1 MYEIIPLI
9 YQMNDRLDFLREKAN
24 KLPLTPGV
32 YQMKDSGGKII
43 YIGKAKALKNRV
55 TSYFRAVESHNAKTY
70 RLVQNIYDFDFIVT
84 PTELDALV
92 LEANLIK
99 LHSPKYNILLKD
111 DKGYNYVKIS
121 GDEYPKITY
130 ALQTDDKNAQYIG
143 PYTQGYTVKQAVEEA
158 NRIFMLPTCSRKFP
172 RDFGKERPCLNL
184 HIGRCMGVC
193 RGKIPKEEYLNSVHQ
208 AISYIKNGSKESI
221 ERLTREMEE
230 YAERLEF
237 EKAAQ
242 IRDKINSIKNAE
254 MTQHIY
260 SSKTTDFDVVAAAV
274 NMDKCSVAVV
284 KYRGGRIID
293 KENFFIGDES
303 DSSQTREDF
312 LVEYYSGKSE
322 MPKEVYLDME
332 IDGRELLESY
342 FSDRFKH
349 KISLVNPKRGEG
361 LTQVT
366 LAKSNAE
373 EYLSLKVGRTAKE
386 IAALEDLKNILGL
399 SRTPETIESYDIS
412 NMGEETRV
420 AGMVVFK
427 NGRPF
432 KQGYKKF
439 NIKYVEG
446 IDDYACMQEVI
457 ERRMQRYLDGDEGFS
472 PLPDLILLDGGK
484 GHVAAVKEV
493 LDRMGI
499 EVSLYGLVKDEKH
512 RTRAIAKEGGEIQV
526 NANKSVFA
534 LLTKIQDEVHRFSIN
549 YQRSR
554 HRKKQYELELT
565 RVKGVGEAKAM
576 ALLKEFK
583 TKKAI
588 KEATPLQLAQTA
600 KLNKEVAEELY
611 LFIQETF

>member
-1 MYEIIPLI
+1 MINEEY
-9 YQMNDRLDFLREKAN
+9 NVRLDYLREKAN

-32 YQMKDSGGKII
+32 YQMKDKGGKII

-55 TSYFRAVESHNAKTY
+55 TSYFRAIESHNPKTY
-70 RLVQNIYDFDFIVT
+70 RLVMNIYDFDFIVT

-99 LHSPKYNILLKD
+99 LHTPKYNILLKD
-111 DKGYNYVKIS
+111 DKGYNYIKIS
-121 GDEYPKITY
+121 GGSYPKITY
-130 ALQTDDKNAQYIG
+130 ALQTNDKDAQYIG
-143 PYTQGYTVKQAVEEA
+143 PYTEGYTTKQAIEEA
-158 NRIFMLPTCSRKFP
+158 NRLFMLPTCSKKFP
-172 RDFGKERPCLNL
+172 RDFKKERPCLNY

-193 RGKIPKEEYLNSVHQ
+193 RGNISEEEYLNSVHQ
-208 AISYIKNGSKESI
+208 AIGYIKNGSKQSI
-221 ERLTREMEE
+221 EQLSKEMNE

-237 EKAAQ
+237 EKAAK
-242 IRDKINSIKNAE
+242 IRDRISAIQKAE
-254 MTQHIY
+254 QTQHIY
-260 SSKTTDFDVVAAAV
+260 SSKTTDYDVIAAAA

-293 KENFFIGDES
+293 KENFFIGEET

-312 LVEYYSGKSE
+312 LVEYYSSKSE
-322 MPKEVYLDME
+322 MPKEIYLDME
-332 IDGRELLESY
+332 IEEAELLESY
-342 FSDRFKH
+342 FSNKFGH
-349 KISLVNPKRGEG
+349 KISFLVPKRGEG
-361 LTQVT
+361 LVQIT

-399 SRTPETIESYDIS
+399 DKTPDIIESYDIS

-457 ERRMQRYLDGDEGFS
+457 ERRIQRYLNGDEGFS

-484 GHVAAVKEV
+484 GHVSAVKQV
-493 LDRMGI
+493 LDKMGAQI
-499 EVSLYGLVKDEKH
+499 SLFGLVKDDKH

-526 NANKSVFA
+526 NANKSVFS
-534 LLTKIQDEVHRFSIN
+534 LITNIQDEVHRFSIN
-549 YQRSR
+549 FQRTQ
-554 HRKKQYELELT
+554 HKKKQYELELT
-565 RVKGVGEAKAM
+565 RVKGIGEAKAM
-576 ALLKEFK
+576 LLLKEFK
-583 TKKAI
+583 TKKAM
-588 KEATPLQLAQTA
+588 KEATPQQLAQAA
-600 KLNKEVAEELY
+600 KLKKEVAEELY
-611 LFIQETF
+611 LYIQEIF

>member
-1 MYEIIPLI
+1 
-9 YQMNDRLDFLREKAN
+9 MNERLDYLREKAN

-55 TSYFRAVESHNAKTY
+55 TSYFRAIESHNAKTY
-70 RLVQNIYDFDFIVT
+70 RLVMNIYDFDFIVT

-92 LEANLIK
+92 LEASLIK

-111 DKGYNYVKIS
+111 DKGYNYIKIS
-121 GDEYPKITY
+121 GEEYPKITY
-130 ALQTDDKNAQYIG
+130 ALQTDDKKAEYIG
-143 PYTQGYTVKQAVEEA
+143 PYTSGYTVKQAVEEA
-158 NRIFMLPTCSRKFP
+158 NKLFMLPTCTRKFP
-172 RDFGKERPCLNL
+172 RDFKKERPCLNY
-184 HIGRCMGVC
+184 HIGRCMGLC
-193 RGKIPKEEYLNSVHQ
+193 RGKVSRDEYRKSVNE
-208 AISYIKNGSKESI
+208 AISYIKNGSKQSV
-221 ERLTREMEE
+221 ERLTKEMEE
-230 YAERLEF
+230 YAEKLEF
-237 EKAAQ
+237 EKAAKL
-242 IRDKINSIKNAE
+242 RDRIAAIQKAE
-254 MTQHIY
+254 LTQHIY
-260 SSKTTDFDVVAAAV
+260 SSKTTDYDIFAAAV

-284 KYRGGRIID
+284 KYRGGRLID
-293 KENFFIGDES
+293 KENFFIGEES

-312 LVEYYSGKSE
+312 LVEYYSNKSE
-322 MPKEVYLDME
+322 MPKEIYLDTE
-332 IDGRELLESY
+332 IENKELLESY
-342 FSDRFKH
+342 FAGRYNH
-349 KISLVNPKRGEG
+349 KVTITVPKRGEG
-361 LTQVT
+361 LTQTV

-373 EYLSLKVGRTAKE
+373 EYLSLRVGRTAKE
-386 IAALEDLKNILGL
+386 ISALEDLKNILGL
-399 SRTPETIESYDIS
+399 PKTPETIESYDIS

-420 AGMVVFK
+420 AGMIVFK

-439 NIKYVEG
+439 NIKYVQG

-457 ERRMQRYLDGDEGFS
+457 ERRMQRYLEGDESFS

-484 GHVAAVKEV
+484 GHVAAVKQV

-526 NANKSVFA
+526 NANKNVFS

-549 YQRSR
+549 FQRTS
-554 HRKKQYELELT
+554 HKKKQYELELT
-565 RVKGVGEAKAM
+565 RVHGIGEAKAM

-583 TKKAI
+583 TKKAM
-588 KEATPLQLAQTA
+588 KEATAEELAKA
-600 KLNKEVAEELY
+600 AGVGKSVAEELY

>member
-1 MYEIIPLI
+1 
-9 YQMNDRLDFLREKAN
+9 MNDRIDFLREKAN

-32 YQMKDSGGKII
+32 YQMKDSSGKII

-55 TSYFRAVESHNAKTY
+55 TSYFRAIESHNAKTY

-143 PYTQGYTVKQAVEEA
+143 PYTQGFTVKQAVEEA
-158 NRIFMLPTCSRKFP
+158 NRIFMLPTCNRKFP
-172 RDFGKERPCLNL
+172 RDFGKERPCLNH
-184 HIGRCMGVC
+184 HIGKCMGVC
-193 RGKIPKEEYLNSVHQ
+193 RGKISKEEYLNSVHQ
-208 AISYIKNGSKESI
+208 AINYIKNGSKESI
-221 ERLTREMEE
+221 ERLTKEMED
-230 YAERLEF
+230 YAEKLEF

-242 IRDKINSIKNAE
+242 IRDRINSIKNAE

-284 KYRGGRIID
+284 KYRSGRIID
-293 KENFFIGDES
+293 KENFFIGEES

-322 MPKEVYLDME
+322 MPKEIYLDLE
-332 IDGRELLESY
+332 IENKELLESY

-349 KISLVNPKRGEG
+349 KVSFLNPKRGEG

-366 LAKSNAE
+366 LARSNAE

-399 SRTPETIESYDIS
+399 SKTPEIIESYDIS

-432 KQGYKKF
+432 KQSYKKF

-457 ERRMQRYLDGDEGFS
+457 ERRIQRYLDGDESFS

-484 GHVAAVKEV
+484 GHVAAVKQV
-493 LDRMGI
+493 LDRMGV
-499 EVSLYGLVKDEKH
+499 ELNLYGLVKDDKH

-534 LLTKIQDEVHRFSIN
+534 LLTRIQDEVHRFSIN
-549 YQRSR
+549 FQRKQ
-554 HRKKQYELELT
+554 HKKKQYEMELT
-565 RVKGVGEAKAM
+565 RIKGIGEAKAM
-576 ALLKEFK
+576 TLLKEFK
-583 TKKAI
+583 TKKAM
-588 KEATPLQLAQTA
+588 KEATAEQLAQAA

>member
-1 MYEIIPLI
+1 
-9 YQMNDRLDFLREKAN
+9 MNERLDFLREKAN

-55 TSYFRAVESHNAKTY
+55 TSYFRAIESHNAKTY

-130 ALQTDDKNAQYIG
+130 SLQTDDKKAQYIG
-143 PYTQGYTVKQAVEEA
+143 PYTQGFTVKQAVEEA

-172 RDFGKERPCLNL
+172 RDFGKERPCLNH

-193 RGKIPKEEYLNSVHQ
+193 RGKISKEEYLNSVHQ

-221 ERLTREMEE
+221 EQLTKEMEE
-230 YAERLEF
+230 YAEKLEF

-242 IRDKINSIKNAE
+242 IRDRINSIKKAE

-260 SSKTTDFDVVAAAV
+260 SAKTTDFDVVAAAV

-284 KYRGGRIID
+284 KYRSGRIID
-293 KENFFIGDES
+293 KENFFIGEES

-322 MPKEVYLDME
+322 MPKEIYLDLE
-332 IDGRELLESY
+332 IENRELLERY

-349 KISLVNPKRGEG
+349 KVSFVTPKRGEG
-361 LTQVT
+361 LTHVT

-399 SRTPETIESYDIS
+399 PKTPEMIESYDIS

-484 GHVAAVKEV
+484 GHVAAVKQV
-493 LDRMGI
+493 LDRMGVEI
-499 EVSLYGLVKDEKH
+499 SLYGLVKDEKH

-549 YQRSR
+549 FQRKQ
-554 HRKKQYELELT
+554 HKKKQYELELT
-565 RVKGVGEAKAM
+565 RVKGIGEAKAM
-576 ALLKEFK
+576 TLLKEFK
-583 TKKAI
+583 TKKAL
-588 KEATPLQLAQTA
+588 KEATLEQLAQTA
-600 KLNKEVAEELY
+600 RLNRETAEELY

>member
-1 MYEIIPLI
+1 
-9 YQMNDRLDFLREKAN
+9 MNERIDYLREKAN

-32 YQMKDSGGKII
+32 YQMKDIGGKII

-55 TSYFRAVESHNAKTY
+55 TSYFRAIESHNPKTY
-70 RLVQNIYDFDFIVT
+70 RLVQNIHDFDFIVT

-121 GDEYPKITY
+121 GDEFPKITY
-130 ALQTDDKNAQYIG
+130 ALQTDDKKAQYIG
-143 PYTQGYTVKQAVEEA
+143 PYTQGFTVKQAVEEA
-158 NRIFMLPTCSRKFP
+158 NRIFMLPTCNRKFP
-172 RDFGKERPCLNL
+172 RDFGKERPCLNY
-184 HIGRCMGVC
+184 HIGRCMGAC
-193 RGKIPKEEYLNSVHQ
+193 RGKISKEEYLNSVHQ
-208 AISYIKNGSKESI
+208 AVNYIKNGSKESI
-221 ERLTREMEE
+221 ERLTKEMED
-230 YAERLEF
+230 YAEKLEF

-242 IRDKINSIKNAE
+242 IRDRINSIKKAE

-293 KENFFIGDES
+293 KENFFIGEES
-303 DSSQTREDF
+303 DSSQTREEF

-322 MPKEVYLDME
+322 MPKEIYLDIE
-332 IDGRELLESY
+332 IENKELLESY

-349 KISLVNPKRGEG
+349 KVSFLNPKRGEG

-366 LAKSNAE
+366 LARSNAE

-399 SRTPETIESYDIS
+399 SKTPEIIESYDIS

-432 KQGYKKF
+432 KQSYKKF

-457 ERRMQRYLDGDEGFS
+457 ERRIQRYLDGEESFS

-484 GHVAAVKEV
+484 GHVAAVKQV
-493 LDRMGI
+493 LDRMGV
-499 EVSLYGLVKDEKH
+499 ELNLYGLVKDDKH

-534 LLTKIQDEVHRFSIN
+534 LLTRIQDEVHRFSIN
-549 YQRSR
+549 FQRKQ
-554 HRKKQYELELT
+554 HKKKQYEMELT
-565 RVKGVGEAKAM
+565 RIKGIGEAKAM

-583 TKKAI
+583 TKKAM
-588 KEATPLQLAQTA
+588 KEATAEQLAQAA